1 MLYEFKCRATG
12 SVVMTQ
18 KVGERML
25 AIIGKSPS
33 RTGIIVPEQMPAAIR
48 ALEEAVEL
56 ERAQPAVPEDD
67 EDERDGE
74 RPRPV
79 SLAQR
84 AWPLIEML
92 KAALAAEREITW
104 GV

>member
-25 AIIGKSPS
+25 AIIGKSAGP
-33 RTGIIVPEQMPAAIR
+33 TGIIVPEQMPAAIL
-48 ALEEAVEL
+48 ALEDAVAQ
-56 ERAQPAVPEDD
+56 ERAQGAAPDDD
-67 EDERDGE
+67 EDERDRE
-74 RPRPV
+74 RPRTV

-84 AWPLIEML
+84 AWPFIEML

>member
-1 MLYEFKCRATG
+1 MLYEFRCRATG

-56 ERAQPAVPEDD
+56 ERAQPAVPDDDD
-67 EDERDGE
+67 EHDRE

-84 AWPLIEML
+84 AWPFIEML